1 TKWANRV
8 MGTVFG
14 LIKGLLVVMIF
25 FWMVE
30 LFPDRESTNIIMSES
45 RMVQRLIHVRKSIIS
60 TFNWR
65 DPVELGE
72 KTIREFLNKMEENR
86 G

>member
-1 TKWANRV
+1 
-8 MGTVFG
+8 
-14 LIKGLLVVMIF
+14 
-25 FWMVE
+25 
-30 LFPDRESTNIIMSES
+30 
-45 RMVQRLIHVRKSIIS
+45 VRKSIIS

>member
-1 TKWANRV
+1 

-14 LIKGLLVVMIF
+14 SMKGLLVVMIF

-30 LFPDRESTNIIMSES
+30 LFPNRESSNIIMSES
-45 RMVQRLIHVRKSIIS
+45 KMVQRLIHVRKSIIT

-72 KTIREFLNKMEENR
+72 KTIREFLDNMEDTR